1 MWLSD
6 FLSLHFCLRPQTGT
20 WPKAVKWWMRQLSG
34 GNSFSMIDQEQ
45 VQSEAK
51 AAAPGLNPLLGS
63 PSVHLDALRGFAA
76 FSVLISHWRMAF
88 FVDNPLRFR
97 QDPLHGAAYL
107 VSGLGHQWVI
117 VFFVMSGYLVGGS
130 VLRSVDSGRWSWRG
144 YLLTRLTRLY
154 VVLLPALI
162 LGGALDLAGMHL
174 AGTEANYNG
183 NDGTGSLCWNVR
195 SSLSTKV
202 LVANGLFLQTIS
214 LPGMHGKRV
223 PVFGSNGPLWSLS
236 NEFWYYLAFPLL
248 VLLWK
253 KARMW
258 WVRAA
263 YVLGLLGLE
272 WFVGADIAELGVPW
286 LMGALIV
293 YAPPI
298 PARGPRT
305 RGLAI
310 VAALALF
317 GGGLVL
323 GFTGGSALAPNL
335 VLGLIVTL
343 LIWVT
348 LCSAN
353 APLPSGYVKVARRS
367 ARSSYTLYLTHFPC
381 LIFLKASLH
390 LPRAIPSWHMLPV
403 SAGLL
408 VVILI
413 YSQLVYELFEKHT
426 DHVRNWIKPYVMQ
439 RQTA

>member
-1 MWLSD
+1 
-6 FLSLHFCLRPQTGT
+6 
-20 WPKAVKWWMRQLSG
+20 MRQLSG
-34 GNSFSMIDQEQ
+34 GNSFFMIDREHRQL
-45 VQSEAK
+45 EART
-51 AAAPGLNPLLGS
+51 AAPVLNPLLGS

-97 QDPLHGAAYL
+97 QAPLRGAAYL

-144 YLLTRLTRLY
+144 YLLSRLTRLY
-154 VVLLPALI
+154 LVLVPALI
-162 LGGALDLAGMHL
+162 LGGALDWAGMHFR
-174 AGTEANYNG
+174 GTEANYNG
-183 NDGTGSLCWNVR
+183 GDRTGSLCWNVR
-195 SSLSTKV
+195 SSLSLKV

-214 LPGMHGKRV
+214 LPGMHGERV

-253 KARMW
+253 KAQTW
-258 WVRAA
+258 WTRAS
-263 YVLGLLGLE
+263 YMLGLVGLG
-272 WFVGADIAELGVPW
+272 WFVGADIAELGIPW

-293 YAPPI
+293 YAPPF
-298 PARGPRT
+298 PARGPRI

-323 GFTGGSALAPNL
+323 GFRGGVALAPDL

-348 LCSAN
+348 QCCAT

-381 LIFLKASLH
+381 VIFLKASLH
-390 LPRAIPSWHMLPV
+390 LPRAVPSWHVLPV

-408 VVILI
+408 VVILL

-426 DHVRNWIKPYVMQ
+426 DRVRNWIKPSVMQ